1 MLLHY
6 VEMGDGTRHVHK
18 AECGELEAQIAA
30 GEVWELE
37 LTDDADDD
45 AILIEVWE
53 GLLDNESS
61 DDEFNTYADLT
72 IFRRCALPL
81 LPPAEDSDESTGNPK
96 ADDWIDEA
104 VAAGWD
110 VEFEWVDKDVNS
122 VSVVAK
128 REYIA
133 GALRT
138 HEELHLAW
146 YKNKLEYAGYFT
158 GHEGDVFKRLSSV
171 AGTRP
176 YLTGVP
182 PQPKPKAK
190 VGTRQVDREQPVKRI
205 LKPMIP
211 FDIEEAY
218 DDEILEACRGKKL
231 IWWNNTAEDY
241 DSATVIGKNPKHYYI
256 ETGTAGRA
264 ILTFCSFETGYRS
277 VALEDLVQV
286 K

>member
-18 AECGELEAQIAA
+18 AECGELDAQIAA

-37 LTDDADDD
+37 FADDVD
-45 AILIEVWE
+45 EDTVLIEVWE
-53 GLLDNESS
+53 GLLDAESS
-61 DDEFNTYADLT
+61 DDEFDTYAELT
-72 IFRRCALPL
+72 VFRRCTLPL
-81 LPPAEDSDESTGNPK
+81 LPPAEDESSGNPK
-96 ADDWIDEA
+96 ADDWMDEA

-110 VEFEWVDKDVNS
+110 VEFEWVDNDVNS

-146 YKNKLEYAGYFT
+146 YKNKLEYAGYST

-171 AGTRP
+171 AAARP
-176 YLTGVP
+176 YLTGTP
-182 PQPKPKAK
+182 PQPKLKQSTSA
-190 VGTRQVDREQPVKRI
+190 RQVDREQPVKRVLKKI
-205 LKPMIP
+205 LP

-218 DDEILEACRGKKL
+218 DDEILAACRGKRL
-231 IWWNNTAEDY
+231 IWWNNIAEDY
-241 DSATVIGKNPKHYYI
+241 DSATVIGKNPNHYYI